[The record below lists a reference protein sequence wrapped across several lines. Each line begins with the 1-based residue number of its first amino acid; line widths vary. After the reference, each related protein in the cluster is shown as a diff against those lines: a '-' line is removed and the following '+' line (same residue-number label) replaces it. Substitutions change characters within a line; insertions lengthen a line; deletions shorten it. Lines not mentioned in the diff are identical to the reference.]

1 MCSQILQYYP
11 SIFVTASANGLN
23 EYDFGARNYYPA
35 VPAFTSIDPLCEDT
49 KHLSPYLYCG
59 NNPANAF
66 DPDGRST
73 WVTDLGDGTYQVIG
87 GDLNDKDKNI
97 YVYQKSEDG
106 KHLVRGKSI
115 GQSATMY
122 SFYDSG
128 ETAGQQGNWVHGAI
142 IDPNDLSGKEFLS
155 GLINDNPPL
164 IDGYAVNAG
173 NRKQYDFKA
182 RGNHYRGMP
191 LHAAKDGTRIYASAR
206 DIGNIGAGYIAGAN
220 GLPWAVARIG
230 FDGYQS
236 IVKGSPAIEGVSSQA
251 AQYFGWTLGFWGTPA
266 AIQIVNLVRSNEKA
280 KGYIFKQTLKSLI
293 FNK

>member
-1 MCSQILQYYP
+1 M
-11 SIFVTASANGLN
+11 
-23 EYDFGARNYYPA
+23 
-35 VPAFTSIDPLCEDT
+35 T
-49 KHLSPYLYCG
+49 KT
-59 NNPANAF
+59 
-66 DPDGRST
+66 R
-73 WVTDLGDGTYQVIG
+73 
-87 GDLNDKDKNI
+87 I
-97 YVYQKSEDG
+97 YIYQKSEDG

-128 ETAGQQGNWVHGAI
+128 ETAGQQGDWAHGAI
-142 IDPNDLSGKEFLS
+142 IDPNDLSGMEFLS

-173 NRKQYDFKA
+173 NGKQYDFKS

-191 LHAAKDGTRIYASAR
+191 LPTARDSTRIYASAR

-236 IVKGSPAIEGVSSQA
+236 IVKESPAIEGVSSQA
-251 AQYFGWTLGFWGTPA
+251 AQYFGWTIGFWGTPA
-266 AIQIVNLVRSNEKA
+266 SKQIVNLVRSNERA
-280 KGYIFKQTLKSLI
+280 KGYILKQILKSLI
-293 FNK
+293 NIK